1 MHFRTDPAWE
11 ETNPVFKI
19 FDDPKRPLRR
29 WKAVELPYA
38 SYYYL
43 VHIPLETEEE
53 TMLTDILFADFYDAL
68 HTLKDYDG
76 SNLHIQVPE
85 WDNDGELALYQV
97 NKIYKTVE
105 SKIHIAECSNGKTY
119 ILSIGTEQEDL
130 DFEKVAKEV
139 VWSHP
144 D

>member
-29 WKAVELPYA
+29 WKAVELPL
-38 SYYYL
+38 SVHYYL
-43 VHIPLETEEE
+43 VHIPIEIEDG
-53 TMLTDILFADFYDAL
+53 TMQTDLLFADFYDAL
-68 HTLKDYDG
+68 GTLKDYDG
-76 SNLHIQVPE
+76 SNLHIQVPA

-105 SKIHIAECSNGKTY
+105 SKIHIAECSNGKMY
-119 ILSIGTEQEDL
+119 ILSIGIEREGIDL
-130 DFEKVAKEV
+130 NGVKKEV
-139 VWSHP
+139 VWSFFR
-144 D
+144 